1 MKIYDKKRLLR
12 NLVSI
17 VITLA
22 LIVTGIWKGFTV
34 KSVILIILGILIEAN
49 ELHIAFSRE
58 EARRQ
63 KIEEMEERNQFVQLK
78 ACSKSFRLV
87 QNIQF
92 VLMLL
97 FIVLGAVRNVPLLIG
112 MGVAW
117 GIMFTIS
124 AICELCTTL
133 YYENHC

>member
-17 VITLA
+17 AITLA
-22 LIVTGIWKGFTV
+22 LIVTGVGKGFTV
-34 KSVILIILGILIEAN
+34 KSVILIILGVLIEAN

-58 EARRQ
+58 ETRRQ
-63 KIEEMEERNQFVQLK
+63 KIEEMEERNQFVRLK
-78 ACSKSFRLV
+78 ARSRSFGLI

-97 FIVLGAVRNVPLLIG
+97 FVVLGVVRNVPLITG
-112 MGVAW
+112 RGVASDL
-117 GIMFTIS
+117 MFTIS

>member
-17 VITLA
+17 AITLA
-22 LIVTGIWKGFTV
+22 LIVTGVWKGFTV
-34 KSVILIILGILIEAN
+34 KSVILIILGVLIEAN

-58 EARRQ
+58 ETRRQ
-63 KIEEMEERNQFVQLK
+63 KIAEMEERNQFVQLK
-78 ACSKSFRLV
+78 ARSRSFGLI

-97 FIVLGAVRNVPLLIG
+97 FVVLGVVRNVPLITG

-117 GIMFTIS
+117 GLMFTIS
-124 AICELCTTL
+124 AICELFTTL

>member
-1 MKIYDKKRLLR
+1 MNCILHFPGRKR
-12 NLVSI
+12 
-17 VITLA
+17 A
-22 LIVTGIWKGFTV
+22 V
-34 KSVILIILGILIEAN
+34 KR
-49 ELHIAFSRE
+49 SR
-58 EARRQ
+58 
-63 KIEEMEERNQFVQLK
+63 FVQLK
-78 ACSKSFRLV
+78 ARSKSFGLI

-97 FIVLGAVRNVPLLIG
+97 FVVLGVVRNVPLITG

-117 GIMFTIS
+117 GLMFTIS

>member
-17 VITLA
+17 AITLA
-22 LIVTGIWKGFTV
+22 LIVTGVGKGFTV
-34 KSVILIILGILIEAN
+34 KSVILIILGVLIEAN
-49 ELHIAFSRE
+49 ELHITFSRE
-58 EARRQ
+58 ETRRQ
-63 KIEEMEERNQFVQLK
+63 KIEEMEERNQFVRLK
-78 ACSKSFRLV
+78 ARSRSFGLI

-97 FIVLGAVRNVPLLIG
+97 FVVLGVVRNVPLITG

-117 GIMFTIS
+117 GLMFTIS

>member
-17 VITLA
+17 AITLA
-22 LIVTGIWKGFTV
+22 LIVTGVWKGFTV
-34 KSVILIILGILIEAN
+34 KSVILIILGVLIEAN

-58 EARRQ
+58 ETRRQ

-78 ACSKSFRLV
+78 ARSRSFGLI

-97 FIVLGAVRNVPLLIG
+97 FVVLGVVRNAPYHGYGRGLGPYVHHIG
-112 MGVAW
+112 HLRAVYDF
-117 GIMFTIS
+117 I
-124 AICELCTTL
+124 L
-133 YYENHC
+133 